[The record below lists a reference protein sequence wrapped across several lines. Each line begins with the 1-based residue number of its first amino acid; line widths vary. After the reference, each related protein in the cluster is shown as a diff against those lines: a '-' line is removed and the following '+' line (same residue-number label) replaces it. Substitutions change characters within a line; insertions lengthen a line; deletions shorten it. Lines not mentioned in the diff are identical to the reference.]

1 MPPHIFVFKLFHA
14 IQTRTLNMKKLTLTI
29 IILVLTLSINAQ
41 SDSCNVLLEKISGRY
56 TGKCLDGLANGKGKS
71 IGEDTYIGTF
81 KDGLPN
87 GKGKYL
93 YKNGDTFQG
102 YWLNG
107 QKDGKGKFEYTIN
120 GEKYTLIGYW
130 KKDEYFGVTEP
141 DISYRVASASGIM
154 KYTVEKNELINEH
167 DKDIT
172 FSIKSA
178 FTDFTPTDLI
188 IDKSSGQIVQSGKK
202 ISISQYFCPLHCEI
216 SYTILVGD
224 TRKQC
229 RFIIDILEEG
239 KYTITIS
246 N

>member
-1 MPPHIFVFKLFHA
+1 
-14 IQTRTLNMKKLTLTI
+14 MKKLTLTI

-130 KKDEYFGVTEP
+130 KKDEYFGVLTEMLSKRQAQLT
-141 DISYRVASASGIM
+141 DMRNDGQGNVHLEFRVPTKG
-154 KYTVEKNELINEH
+154 LIG
-167 DKDIT
+167 
-172 FSIKSA
+172 FRSA
-178 FTDFTPTDLI
+178 FLTATR
-188 IDKSSGQIVQSGKK
+188 GE
-202 ISISQYFCPLHCEI
+202 SIMNTTFLGYEAWQGDIAS
-216 SYTILVGD
+216 TRNGALVA
-224 TRKQC
+224 
-229 RFIIDILEEG
+229 
-239 KYTITIS
+239 
-246 N
+246 